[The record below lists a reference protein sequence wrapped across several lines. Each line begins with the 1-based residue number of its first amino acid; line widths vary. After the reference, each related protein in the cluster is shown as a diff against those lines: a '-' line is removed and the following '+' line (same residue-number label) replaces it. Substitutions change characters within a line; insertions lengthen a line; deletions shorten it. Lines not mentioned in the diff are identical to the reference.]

1 MVEADISEE
10 IFDELVQDFLD
21 SLVSQETF
29 SEAIIWFG
37 KNIAGKLKLNPNNPN
52 PAGKVVTYCATL
64 QGLLA
69 EAGIDKEDVNKD
81 PQKFG
86 QVVRTLIS
94 AEGVLDPPEIRAWFK
109 HLMDGELNGCITYAK
124 FSDILEDKIRQIEA
138 VALMRELALVYEFAQ
153 PVSAQ
158 EERIL
163 RKRKQQDGKN
173 LNSHGHKKPRN
184 DDHARHQQKPN
195 VGASTSS
202 SSSQQNAKGGSKK
215 EKDKKDNECWGC
227 KSKDHSLRE
236 CPTVTDES
244 VRERIVDAKRALF
257 RKNKGND
264 SQYIDCSFNLMAVGN
279 PSVVTAYLNGKE
291 MDVLLDNGS
300 DRSIISKKCL
310 MELQSKGMQIELN
323 SINPVEITLAD
334 PSARIHTASY
344 VKIHITLKVYENLT
358 LRDRIFYVVEQD
370 VERPIVGHSELAE
383 LGIDPN
389 STLERLSYKPP
400 DLDQDDEI
408 SSEEYEHITSEF
420 VSQTLDLA
428 IHQMLKRAQDNGM
441 PEEWWKELCKIVWK
455 HKDVFR
461 VSLLKDPPAD
471 VSPMNIRFKTG
482 AQDKTWK
489 SYNRKYTQEEYTWL
503 KSHIETLEKYGFIY
517 RNPDARY
524 VSPALVVPKPGS
536 PGEFRLCVDVKRPN
550 ELVLQTHWPM
560 PNIDVVLRKLS
571 KSSVYAK
578 LDAFKGYWLF
588 PTTTECGE
596 LYSIKTPFGVFTPTR
611 IIQGAQDAVKY
622 FQAGMEEALDLH
634 QRDDLLLWVDDILA
648 HASSPKELVES
659 LNYVFRRCRDR
670 KIRLSAKKCD
680 LFLRSVTWCG
690 RNISSDGIR
699 FDPEYIQG
707 IQNLDEPK
715 TVGDLQKYICSL
727 NWIRTCIPHY
737 NQEVEP
743 LTECLRLII
752 EKIGT
757 NKKNILARRMLSQFM
772 EWDDA
777 AKDCFRKSKDLVKSA
792 IIATHYDPKL
802 RLCVFPDASEDH
814 WGLFIT
820 QAPREDMNLPF
831 EQQRHKPLS
840 MLSGSFKGSSK
851 KWHIREKEA
860 YPIMV
865 ALDKMRDLLKNP
877 DGFALF
883 TDHKNLVWVLD
894 PEGRQ
899 VVKHADDRLSRWSL
913 QLMTFKFSVEH
924 IAGESNVVADMLSRW
939 RIEYPQTVCGARF
952 EPGNC
957 SVMHKE
963 DFIWPSIDE
972 IANAQ
977 RKLKDHEIASLKLMH
992 KSIQNKEILVAKKSE
1007 CIYIPDGDLRVR
1019 LCVIAHTGLAGH
1031 RRIKTTYE
1039 SLKKKFYWPKM
1050 MKDVQEFCKLC
1061 LHCSVADSQ
1070 EIIPRPL
1077 GEQIHATERNQ
1088 ILHYDFIHI
1097 GASEEGFMYLL
1108 VIKDDYSGYVDL
1120 IPCETP
1126 NSDTVIKAL
1135 LRWYGMFGISLVHV
1149 SDQGSHFK
1157 NSVIAELNRRLTTK
1171 HHFTL
1176 PYAPWSNGTVE
1187 IVNKALRKLLK
1198 VWISEFRLVLKQWP
1212 SLVPLMIHVINFTAS
1227 DRLHGFPPALV
1238 FGGFSTVNN
1247 LDFIVEKQ
1255 EFRTSTLNF
1264 TELSKQVEELKNA
1277 FDKLHKKI
1285 DETESR
1291 RGNYSMLRNRPNFD
1305 KGDYVMFATRQNY
1318 TGPSRRSRPCWTGPY
1333 KLLECKSDW
1342 EYVIQHLVTG
1352 DKFSAHSSRLKYYC
1366 DKDLNVTADLKFQI
1380 THDEMRYTVKNFS
1393 NHRSVDGNFE
1403 FLTQWEGFDE
1413 EDSTWEPITTLFE
1426 DVPKLCQKYVL
1437 SISNK
1442 DKNKKLL
1449 NKIVGL

>member
-1 MVEADISEE
+1 
-10 IFDELVQDFLD
+10 
-21 SLVSQETF
+21 
-29 SEAIIWFG
+29 
-37 KNIAGKLKLNPNNPN
+37 
-52 PAGKVVTYCATL
+52 
-64 QGLLA
+64 
-69 EAGIDKEDVNKD
+69 
-81 PQKFG
+81 
-86 QVVRTLIS
+86 
-94 AEGVLDPPEIRAWFK
+94 
-109 HLMDGELNGCITYAK
+109 MDGELNGCITYAK